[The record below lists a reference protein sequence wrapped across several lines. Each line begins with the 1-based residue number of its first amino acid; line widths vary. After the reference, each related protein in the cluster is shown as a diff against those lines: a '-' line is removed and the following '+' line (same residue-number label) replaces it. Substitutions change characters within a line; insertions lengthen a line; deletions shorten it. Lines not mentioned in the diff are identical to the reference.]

1 MVEASGSPLDYFK
14 FLSKWEASSLSRVM
28 MGEELAIHVERMKVS
43 QMIQKGG
50 RDNGLTKWSRIMGQH

>member
-1 MVEASGSPLDYFK
+1 MEASGSPFDYFK

-28 MGEELAIHVERMKVS
+28 MREEVVIHVERMKVS

-50 RDNGLTKWSRIMGQH
+50 TENGLMMWSRIMGQH